1 VLKYRWSGAADRQQ
15 GGSAENPVFSRKQH
29 LIKAATTYLQ
39 AFVPQ
44 QVHASWDEFGR
55 TLLRG
60 LHTEFD
66 AEICEGLRD

>member
-1 VLKYRWSGAADRQQ
+1 
-15 GGSAENPVFSRKQH
+15 
-29 LIKAATTYLQ
+29 
-39 AFVPQ
+39 
-44 QVHASWDEFGR
+44 VHASWDEFGR